1 MEEQDGSHETLNSR
15 SLPGGDAMPCEPRS
29 HSNDSRLFFGHW
41 PGWLPLL
48 LATVV
53 GLTLPGCGG
62 EESNGETATSSGT
75 PELIEQV
82 EEMLTE
88 IDQLVASAKDAGADR
103 YKATDL
109 KAAIKLVGRA
119 KEYLEDGNAKKARTT
134 ARSAKRKLE
143 SVVEETRSLAGK
155 MKAVETKVAQY
166 AKKLAEVKAL
176 GAETT
181 SSSDMEGAVRSYE
194 KAMGY
199 IESGKSS
206 SAGKYLG
213 YAISDLDR
221 VIEQF
226 NANSKNKIS
235 ADAEKTLMAE
245 KRQLAIDAGAE
256 EKALRDLE
264 YARDRERLGDQA
276 YESSDFDSA
285 SRHFRDA
292 KTGYIGALETARRED
307 SAIAIGTNNGASDG
321 DRGGQDGEVPGVDQI
336 DIPDIGTGG
345 DLDLSTDLASLF
357 SGAAEYNSAKGS
369 LHLSWADGT
378 ELKQDMT
385 RLLGDPANT
394 HFEGDEG
401 VGQGQDGAY
410 VLAGN
415 TSGYWT
421 VNASFED
428 GVRVRAKVLFQLL
441 IDKPNFEIILMSDG
455 AQDFYAASYG
465 AHARVYKNGLPVGNM
480 SSPIST
486 YKKSPKDWVQKREPY
501 EFEFIY
507 YKRGDDKGVLEAKIN
522 GETTVKLKTDRFRK
536 GFPGFRWTD
545 TKFIIQ
551 ELEISGVVD
560 EEWAESELKKVAA
573 GTRGESTGD
582 DFDF

>member
-1 MEEQDGSHETLNSR
+1 
-15 SLPGGDAMPCEPRS
+15 MPCAARD
-29 HSNDSRLFFGHW
+29 NTDQTYVAFGHW
-41 PGWLPLL
+41 PGWLCLV
-48 LATVV
+48 LAAAV

-62 EESNGETATSSGT
+62 GGDDTGGDATASSST

-88 IDQLVASAKDAGADR
+88 IDALVVAAKDAGAER
-103 YKATDL
+103 YKAADL
-109 KAAIKLVGRA
+109 KAAEKLVSRA
-119 KEYLEDGNAKKARTT
+119 QEQLEDGNAKKARTT

-143 SVVEETRSLAGK
+143 SLVDEAGSLAKK
-155 MKAVETKVAQY
+155 MKAVDSKVAQY
-166 AKKLAEVKAL
+166 EKKLAEVKTL
-176 GAETT
+176 GADK
-181 SSSDMEGAVRSYE
+181 SSVSEMEGAARSYD

-199 IESGKSS
+199 IESGKAT

-221 VIEQF
+221 AIEQF
-226 NANSKNKIS
+226 NANAKNKTT
-235 ADAEKTLMAE
+235 ADAEKAVMAE
-245 KRQLAIDAGAE
+245 KRQLAVDAGAE

-276 YESSDFDSA
+276 YESQQYQTA
-285 SRHFRDA
+285 VRHFRDA
-292 KTGYIGALETARRED
+292 KTGYVGALETARRAD
-307 SAIAIGTNNGASDG
+307 SAIAIGSGNGNGSG
-321 DRGGQDGEVPGVDQI
+321 DSGQGDHRQGEDAPGVDQI

-345 DLDLSTDLASLF
+345 DLDLSTDLAGLF
-357 SGAAEYNSAKGS
+357 SGSAEYDSAKGS
-369 LHLSWADGT
+369 LRLNWADGT
-378 ELKQDMT
+378 ELQSDMT
-385 RLLGDPANT
+385 RLLGDPSHT

-415 TSGYWT
+415 TSGYWI

-441 IDKPNFEIILMSDG
+441 IDKPNFEILLMSDG

-465 AHARVYKNGLPVGNM
+465 AQARVYKNGLPVGNM
-480 SSPIST
+480 SSPLPA
-486 YKKSPKDWVQKREPY
+486 YKKGPKDWVQKREPY

-507 YKRGDDKGVLEAKIN
+507 YKSGDDKGVLEAKIN
-522 GETTVKLKTDRFRK
+522 GETTVKLKTDRYRK

-551 ELEISGVVD
+551 ELEISGIVD
-560 EEWAESELKKVAA
+560 EEWAEAELKKSAD
-573 GTRGESTGD
+573 GTREGSTED

>member
-1 MEEQDGSHETLNSR
+1 
-15 SLPGGDAMPCEPRS
+15 MPCEARI
-29 HSNDSRLFFGHW
+29 HSDDSRVFYGHW
-41 PGWLPLL
+41 SRWLPLV

-53 GLTLPGCGG
+53 GLTLTGCGVSDD
-62 EESNGETATSSGT
+62 SNGDDISSSSG

-82 EEMLTE
+82 EGMLTE
-88 IDQLVASAKDAGADR
+88 IDQLVIAAKDAGAER

-143 SVVEETRSLAGK
+143 SVVEETGSLAGK

-166 AKKLAEVKAL
+166 ATKLAEVKAL

-245 KRQLAIDAGAE
+245 KRQMAIEAGAE

-264 YARDRERLGDQA
+264 YARDRERMGDQA

-285 SRHFRDA
+285 IRHFRDA
-292 KTGYIGALETARRED
+292 KTGYVGALETARRED
-307 SAIAIGTNNGASDG
+307 SAIAIGANNGASDG
-321 DRGGQDGEVPGVDQI
+321 GHGDQDGEVPGVDQI
-336 DIPDIGTGG
+336 DIPDIGSG
-345 DLDLSTDLASLF
+345 DGISTDLASLF

-369 LHLSWADGT
+369 LHLNWADGS
-378 ELKQDMT
+378 ELKPDMT
-385 RLLGDPANT
+385 RLLGDPSHT

-401 VGQGQDGAY
+401 VGQGQDGGY
-410 VLAGN
+410 VMAGN

-421 VNASFED
+421 VNASFKD

-441 IDKPNFEIILMSDG
+441 IDKPNFEILLMSDG
-455 AQDFYAASYG
+455 AQDFYAVSYG
-465 AHARVYKNGLPVGNM
+465 AHAKVYKDGLPVGNM
-480 SSPIST
+480 SSPLSA

-501 EFEFIY
+501 EFEFVY

-522 GETTVKLKTDRFRK
+522 GETTVKLKTDRYRK

-545 TKFIIQ
+545 TKFIIL
-551 ELEISGVVD
+551 ELEISGIVD
-560 EEWAESELKKVAA
+560 EEWAESELKKVAD
-573 GTRGESTGD
+573 GTRGKPTGD

>member
-1 MEEQDGSHETLNSR
+1 
-15 SLPGGDAMPCEPRS
+15 MPCEPRS
-29 HSNDSRLFFGHW
+29 HSDDSRVFFGHW
-41 PGWLPLL
+41 PGWLPLV

-53 GLTLPGCGG
+53 GLTLTGCGG
-62 EESNGETATSSGT
+62 GDDSNGEDTSSSSG

-88 IDQLVASAKDAGADR
+88 IDQLVIAAKDVGAER

-143 SVVEETRSLAGK
+143 SVVEETGSLAGK

-166 AKKLAEVKAL
+166 ATKLAEVKAL

-245 KRQLAIDAGAE
+245 KRQMAIEAGAE

-264 YARDRERLGDQA
+264 YARDRERMGDQA

-285 SRHFRDA
+285 IRHFRDA

-307 SAIAIGTNNGASDG
+307 SAIAIGANNGASDG
-321 DRGGQDGEVPGVDQI
+321 GHGDQDGEVPGVDQI
-336 DIPDIGTGG
+336 DIPDIGSGG
-345 DLDLSTDLASLF
+345 GISTDLASLF

-369 LHLSWADGT
+369 LHLNWADGS
-378 ELKQDMT
+378 ELKPDMT
-385 RLLGDPANT
+385 RLLGDPSHT

-401 VGQGQDGAY
+401 VGQGQDGGY
-410 VLAGN
+410 VMAGN

-421 VNASFED
+421 VNASFKD

-441 IDKPNFEIILMSDG
+441 IDKPNFEILLMSDG
-455 AQDFYAASYG
+455 AQDFYAVSYG
-465 AHARVYKNGLPVGNM
+465 AHAKVYKDGLPVGNM
-480 SSPIST
+480 SSPLSA

-501 EFEFIY
+501 EFEFVY

-522 GETTVKLKTDRFRK
+522 GETTVKLKTDRYRK

-545 TKFIIQ
+545 TKFIIL
-551 ELEISGVVD
+551 ELEISGIVD
-560 EEWAESELKKVAA
+560 EEWAESEMKKVAD
-573 GTRGESTGD
+573 GTRGEPTGD

>member
-1 MEEQDGSHETLNSR
+1 
-15 SLPGGDAMPCEPRS
+15 MPCEPRS
-29 HSNDSRLFFGHW
+29 HSDDSRVFYGHW
-41 PGWLPLL
+41 SRWLPLV

-53 GLTLPGCGG
+53 GLTLTGCGG
-62 EESNGETATSSGT
+62 GDDSNGDDTSSSSG

-82 EEMLTE
+82 EGMLTE
-88 IDQLVASAKDAGADR
+88 IDQLVIAAKDAGAER

-134 ARSAKRKLE
+134 ARSAKKKLE
-143 SVVEETRSLAGK
+143 SVVEETGSLAGK

-166 AKKLAEVKAL
+166 ATKLAEVKAL

-245 KRQLAIDAGAE
+245 KRQMAIEAGAE

-264 YARDRERLGDQA
+264 YARDRERMGDQA

-285 SRHFRDA
+285 IRHFRDA

-307 SAIAIGTNNGASDG
+307 SAIAIGANNGASDG
-321 DRGGQDGEVPGVDQI
+321 GHGDQDGEVPGVDQI
-336 DIPDIGTGG
+336 DIPDIGSG
-345 DLDLSTDLASLF
+345 DGISTDLASLF

-369 LHLSWADGT
+369 LHLNWADGT
-378 ELKQDMT
+378 ELKSDMT
-385 RLLGDPANT
+385 RLLGDPSHT

-401 VGQGQDGAY
+401 VGQGQDGGY
-410 VLAGN
+410 VMAGN
-415 TSGYWT
+415 TTGYWT
-421 VNASFED
+421 VNASFKD

-441 IDKPNFEIILMSDG
+441 IDKPNFEILLMSDG

-465 AHARVYKNGLPVGNM
+465 AHAKIYKNGLPVGNM
-480 SSPIST
+480 NSLIPA

-522 GETTVKLKTDRFRK
+522 GETTVKLKTDRYRK

-551 ELEISGVVD
+551 ELEISGIVD
-560 EEWAESELKKVAA
+560 EEWAEAELKKVAD
-573 GTRGESTGD
+573 GTRDESAGD

>member
-1 MEEQDGSHETLNSR
+1 
-15 SLPGGDAMPCEPRS
+15 MPCEPRS
-29 HSNDSRLFFGHW
+29 HSDDSRVFYGHW
-41 PGWLPLL
+41 SRWLPLV

-53 GLTLPGCGG
+53 GLTLTGCGG
-62 EESNGETATSSGT
+62 GDDSNGDDTSSSSG

-88 IDQLVASAKDAGADR
+88 IDQLVIAAKDAGAER

-109 KAAIKLVGRA
+109 KAAITLVGRA

-143 SVVEETRSLAGK
+143 SVVEETGSLAGK

-166 AKKLAEVKAL
+166 ATKLAEVKAL

-245 KRQLAIDAGAE
+245 KRQMAIEAGAE

-264 YARDRERLGDQA
+264 YARDRERMGDQA

-285 SRHFRDA
+285 IRHFRDA

-307 SAIAIGTNNGASDG
+307 SAIAIGANNGASDG
-321 DRGGQDGEVPGVDQI
+321 GHGDQDGEVPGVDQI
-336 DIPDIGTGG
+336 DIPDIGSG
-345 DLDLSTDLASLF
+345 DGISTDLASLF

-369 LHLSWADGT
+369 LHLNWADGT
-378 ELKQDMT
+378 ELKSDMT
-385 RLLGDPANT
+385 RLLGDPSHT

-401 VGQGQDGAY
+401 VGQGQDGGY
-410 VLAGN
+410 VMAGN
-415 TSGYWT
+415 TTGYWT
-421 VNASFED
+421 VNASFKD

-441 IDKPNFEIILMSDG
+441 IDKPNFEILLMSDG

-465 AHARVYKNGLPVGNM
+465 AHAKIYKNGLPVGNM
-480 SSPIST
+480 NSLIPA

-522 GETTVKLKTDRFRK
+522 GETTVKLKTDRYRK

-551 ELEISGVVD
+551 ELEISGIVD
-560 EEWAESELKKVAA
+560 EEWAEAELKKVAD
-573 GTRGESTGD
+573 GTRDESAGD

>member
-1 MEEQDGSHETLNSR
+1 
-15 SLPGGDAMPCEPRS
+15 MPCEPRN
-29 HSNDSRLFFGHW
+29 HSDDSQVIFGRW
-41 PGWLPLL
+41 PGWLSLV

-62 EESNGETATSSGT
+62 GDESGGDATASSSS

-88 IDQLVASAKDAGADR
+88 IDQLVVTAKSTGAER

-109 KAAIKLVGRA
+109 KAAIKLVDRA
-119 KEYLEDGNAKKARTT
+119 KEQLEDGNAKKARTT

-143 SVVEETRSLAGK
+143 SVVEETETLAGK

-166 AKKLAEVKAL
+166 ATKLAEVKAL
-176 GAETT
+176 GGET
-181 SSSDMEGAVRSYE
+181 SGSDMEGAVRSYE
-194 KAMGY
+194 KAMSY
-199 IESGKSS
+199 IESGKAS

-226 NANSKNKIS
+226 NANAKNKTS

-285 SRHFRDA
+285 IRHFRDA
-292 KTGYIGALETARRED
+292 KTGYVGALETARRED
-307 SAIAIGTNNGASDG
+307 SAIAIGTNNGAPDG
-321 DRGGQDGEVPGVDQI
+321 GNGGQDGEVPGVDQI

-357 SGAAEYNSAKGS
+357 SGAAEYDSAKGS
-369 LHLSWADGT
+369 LRLNWADGS
-378 ELKQDMT
+378 ELQHDMT
-385 RLLGDPANT
+385 RLLGDPSHT

-415 TSGYWT
+415 TTGYWT
-421 VNASFED
+421 VNASFKD
-428 GVRVRAKVLFQLL
+428 GVRIRAKVLFQLL
-441 IDKPNFEIILMSDG
+441 IDKPNFEILLMSDG

-465 AHARVYKNGLPVGNM
+465 AHAKIYKNGLPVGNM
-480 SSPIST
+480 SSPLAA

-522 GETTVKLKTDRFRK
+522 GETTVKLKTDRYRK

-551 ELEISGVVD
+551 ELEISGIVD
-560 EEWAESELKKVAA
+560 EEWAKSELKKVAD
-573 GTRGESTGD
+573 GTRGESTED

>member
-1 MEEQDGSHETLNSR
+1 
-15 SLPGGDAMPCEPRS
+15 MPCEPRI
-29 HSNDSRLFFGHW
+29 HTDDSRVFIGHW
-41 PGWLPLL
+41 PGWLPLV

-53 GLTLPGCGG
+53 GLTLTGCGSSDD
-62 EESNGETATSSGT
+62 SNGDDTSSSSG

-82 EEMLTE
+82 EGMLTE
-88 IDQLVASAKDAGADR
+88 IDQLVIAAKDVGAER
-103 YKATDL
+103 YKATEL

-143 SVVEETRSLAGK
+143 SVVEETGSLAGK

-166 AKKLAEVKAL
+166 ATKLAEVKAL

-245 KRQLAIDAGAE
+245 KRQMAIEAGAE

-264 YARDRERLGDQA
+264 YARDRERMGDQA

-285 SRHFRDA
+285 IRHFRDA
-292 KTGYIGALETARRED
+292 KTGYVGALETARRED
-307 SAIAIGTNNGASDG
+307 SAIAIGANNGASDG
-321 DRGGQDGEVPGVDQI
+321 GHGDQDGEVPGVDQI
-336 DIPDIGTGG
+336 DIPDIGSGG
-345 DLDLSTDLASLF
+345 GISTDLASLF

-369 LHLSWADGT
+369 LHLNWADGS
-378 ELKQDMT
+378 ELKPDMT
-385 RLLGDPANT
+385 RLLGDPSHT

-401 VGQGQDGAY
+401 VGQGQDGGY
-410 VLAGN
+410 VMAGN

-421 VNASFED
+421 VNASFKD

-441 IDKPNFEIILMSDG
+441 IDKPNFEILLMSDG
-455 AQDFYAASYG
+455 AQDFYAVSYG
-465 AHARVYKNGLPVGNM
+465 AHAKVYKDGLPVGNM
-480 SSPIST
+480 SSPLSA

-501 EFEFIY
+501 EFEFVY

-522 GETTVKLKTDRFRK
+522 GETTVKLKTDRYRK

-545 TKFIIQ
+545 TKFIIL
-551 ELEISGVVD
+551 ELEISGIVD
-560 EEWAESELKKVAA
+560 EEWAESELKKVAD

>member
-1 MEEQDGSHETLNSR
+1 MVGQDGSQETLNSR

-29 HSNDSRLFFGHW
+29 HSDDSRVFFGHW
-41 PGWLPLL
+41 PGWLPLV

-53 GLTLPGCGG
+53 GLTLTGCGG
-62 EESNGETATSSGT
+62 GDDSNGEDTSSSSG

-88 IDQLVASAKDAGADR
+88 IDQLVIAAKDVGAER

-143 SVVEETRSLAGK
+143 SVVEETGSLAGK

-166 AKKLAEVKAL
+166 ATKLAEVKAL

-245 KRQLAIDAGAE
+245 KRQMAIEAGAE

-264 YARDRERLGDQA
+264 YARDRERMGDQA

-285 SRHFRDA
+285 IRHFRDA

-307 SAIAIGTNNGASDG
+307 SAIAIGANNGASDG
-321 DRGGQDGEVPGVDQI
+321 GHGDQDGEVPGVDQI
-336 DIPDIGTGG
+336 DIPDIGSGG
-345 DLDLSTDLASLF
+345 GISTDLASLF

-369 LHLSWADGT
+369 LHLNWADGS
-378 ELKQDMT
+378 ELKPDMT
-385 RLLGDPANT
+385 RLLGDPSHT

-401 VGQGQDGAY
+401 VGQGQDGGY
-410 VLAGN
+410 VMAGN

-421 VNASFED
+421 VNASFKD

-441 IDKPNFEIILMSDG
+441 IDKPNFEILLMSDG
-455 AQDFYAASYG
+455 AQDFYAVSYG
-465 AHARVYKNGLPVGNM
+465 AHAKVYKDGLPVGNM
-480 SSPIST
+480 SSPLSA

-501 EFEFIY
+501 EFEFVY

-522 GETTVKLKTDRFRK
+522 GETTVKLKTDRYRK

-545 TKFIIQ
+545 TKFIIL
-551 ELEISGVVD
+551 ELEISGIVD
-560 EEWAESELKKVAA
+560 EEWAESEMKKVAD
-573 GTRGESTGD
+573 GTRGEPTGD